1 MTPTI
6 LLVAAFFGMVSAT
19 FMTLVESLFWRRWG
33 MSGVSEWQMNWV
45 TLSVLGIISV
55 DGENREPKASWKVT
69 ASHLIHGMAAS
80 IVFVLLL
87 S

>member
-55 DGENREPKASWKVT
+55 DG
-69 ASHLIHGMAAS
+69 
-80 IVFVLLL
+80 
-87 S
+87 